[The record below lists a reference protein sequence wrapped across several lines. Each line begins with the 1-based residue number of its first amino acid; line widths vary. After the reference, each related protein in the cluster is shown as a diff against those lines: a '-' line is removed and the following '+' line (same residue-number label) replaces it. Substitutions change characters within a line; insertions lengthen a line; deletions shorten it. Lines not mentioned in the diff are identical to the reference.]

1 MKILWVLFELKSLF
15 LDFGRMEKMVG
26 LSSDRWWYE
35 DGGIVYPKKKKMVDL
50 SSDQWWYE
58 DGGIVYQKNNRR
70 RRRRRRRRWWYE
82 DRGVIWFPLMKRVVA
97 SSIKRCAGVML
108 L

>member
-1 MKILWVLFELKSLF
+1 M
-15 LDFGRMEKMVG
+15 G

-35 DGGIVYPKKKKMVDL
+35 DGSIG
-50 SSDQWWYE
+50 
-58 DGGIVYQKNNRR
+58 YQK
-70 RRRRRRRRWWYE
+70 RRRWWYE
-82 DRGVIWFPLMKRVVA
+82 DGGVIWFPLMKRVVA